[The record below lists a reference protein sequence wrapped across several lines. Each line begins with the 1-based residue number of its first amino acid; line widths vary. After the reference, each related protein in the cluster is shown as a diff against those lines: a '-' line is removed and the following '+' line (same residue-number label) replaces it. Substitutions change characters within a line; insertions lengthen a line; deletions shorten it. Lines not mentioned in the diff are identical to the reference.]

1 MPAVHESFFAALSG
15 LSKDQIQQAGQRY
28 TPGIDPEA
36 PNLKIESLFTAIMN
50 VSCGEE
56 ALARFHTILNA
67 FSKAWNAAKN
77 CSQRPGALQVLT
89 DDAQAFLAPMMVRLR
104 ARDAEAGAEWL
115 ARLSGIESELLADIA
130 HWRAEGAK
138 LQQDSADSG
147 YSSAHNTIRHNM
159 NAIEQCLAI
168 VRTEKEYIESP
179 AFKVLFDPQLLV
191 SGEWGTGKTHLLCDV
206 TQHRLSRGQT
216 TLLVLAKNFQGNV
229 LAEICARIEAG
240 KTPVEVFDRLEELA
254 NKASERTIIIL
265 DGINEGRRR
274 EWRKALSSLQGLV
287 AARPNIGL
295 IVSCREPFEHL
306 AIERNGLEIF
316 HTVKHLGFDDQE
328 FDAQSA
334 FFQYYNLPLL
344 EVPLLDREFSRPLTL
359 KLICQSLQNLT
370 GRKLA
375 KGFAGIASGQ
385 KGMTFILESFI
396 NRVGEPIEQEYG
408 LRAKGCWSL
417 LKGRDQI
424 AERRLSGFAPC
435 MAENLRGY
443 VRPSEADQI
452 IAAAYPL
459 MNRAKRRQLLDVLRT
474 NGLIEEDAIWYST
487 NNGDKTRVVYRLPYQ
502 RFSDHLIA
510 RHLLKMHLDVSS
522 AATIRRSFAAKTP
535 LAKIFRLHNGYYKQY
550 AEPGLAQALITEFP
564 LRVGDHLQGK
574 HRELLFILPKRA
586 NDLNAYFEP
595 FIEGIFWRD
604 PAAFTE
610 GTRAVINQYLNA
622 GPHEWEQTVD
632 ALAAVSTKPSHPY
645 NSKRLYDYLARYPM
659 PDRDLQWS
667 EYLRRG
673 DASPTIQRLLTWAE
687 KLNTA
692 NMPHCSARELVVLLS
707 LVLTTVVR
715 SDRDLATK
723 ALVLIGER
731 FPEVLFAHVVTS
743 LEFNDPY
750 VPERMLAAAY
760 GTTLSLVDSKLS
772 PTFRPILG
780 DFAKTLYRKM
790 FGHSARN
797 ATHHTLMRDY
807 ALGIIQIAQRA
818 NCVAL
823 PKTASRNLAMPFPNT
838 RTTFASICT
847 PDPAVQ
853 EAIGNA
859 IQMDFGNNTIGGLI
873 PNRANYDD
881 KNPDYVQVRAK
892 IEKRIFDLG
901 YRAERFQE
909 AESEIGNTYWNARD
923 QEKVDRYSEKYS
935 WIAFFEMWGER
946 EATKKLPDW
955 RLGERTSDCG
965 VDPSFPKRPPDWTP
979 PIPDL
984 FGDTGI
990 DTESWVKG
998 GFTPKW
1004 DPLLVVPDINGH
1016 TGEWVLVE
1024 GDIQGTDEKD
1034 DREFSAFLRGVFV
1047 ATKDVCSFREKFL
1060 AIEYPGNDQIPE
1072 GATEHYLYAGEA
1084 GRRQNYARHLCQRNG
1099 RYRRQIVEAFDHYLN
1114 MRHVPGIRIE
1124 LPFIHF
1130 GWESYHSSHNKFSG
1144 FNLPAPSLIQRLGLA
1159 SMNREIDFYDSM
1171 GRLGTVYREAG
1182 NDWEGDRY
1190 GLLYIRADLLR
1201 CYLKDT
1207 RQVLVWCNWGERNWL
1222 KKLEGHDVIREP
1234 ARQRIYQ
1241 AHDHIHRSF
1250 SQWTAKNSKVV

>member
-1 MPAVHESFFAALSG
+1 MPAAHEPIIKALSG

-77 CSQRPGALQVLT
+77 CSQRPCALQVLT

-115 ARLSGIESELLADIA
+115 ARLSRIESELLTDIA

-147 YSSAHNTIRHNM
+147 YSSTHNTIRHNM
-159 NAIEQCLAI
+159 NSIEQCLAI

-229 LAEICARIEAG
+229 VEEIFARIEAG
-240 KTPVEVFDRLEELA
+240 RTPVEVFDRLEELA
-254 NKASERTIIIL
+254 NKAAERTIIIV

-274 EWRKALSSLQGLV
+274 EWRKAVSSLQGLV
-287 AARPNIGL
+287 AAHPNIGL
-295 IVSCREPFEHL
+295 IVSCRVPFEHL
-306 AIERNGLEIF
+306 AIEQNSLEIF
-316 HTVKHLGFDDQE
+316 QKVNHLGFDDQE
-328 FDAQSA
+328 FDAQTA

-622 GPHEWEQTVD
+622 GPREWEQTVD

-645 NSKRLYDYLARYPM
+645 NSKRLYDYLALYPM

-667 EYLRRG
+667 EYLRRR

-923 QEKVDRYSEKYS
+923 QETVDRYGKKYS

-984 FGDTGI
+984 FGDAGI

-1060 AIEYPGNDQIPE
+1060 AIEYPGIDQIPE

-1182 NDWEGDRY
+1182 NDWEGDRH